1 MKNSNMNKVVVKS
14 IISLLTLLLL
24 LTSNITVYAELNK
37 LEHKSSLF
45 LKATVKD
52 GELLF
57 LMDDEPIEGNTLIIH
72 DNDASMI
79 IFNFQ
84 ETVHEFEN
92 KVIAFGYHDAA
103 GYLIGGAPHEQF
115 SMGFTNN
122 LDTSYVVVI
131 STKNRKTG
139 EEKLFC
145 FYIDH
150 TQSE

>member
-1 MKNSNMNKVVVKS
+1 MKKSNMNKVVAKS
-14 IISLLTLLLL
+14 ILSLLTLLLL

-57 LMDDEPIEGNTLIIH
+57 LMD
-72 DNDASMI
+72 
-79 IFNFQ
+79 
-84 ETVHEFEN
+84 FEN
-92 KVIAFGYHDAA
+92 KVIAFGYRDAA

-115 SMGFTNN
+115 SMGF
-122 LDTSYVVVI
+122 
-131 STKNRKTG
+131 
-139 EEKLFC
+139 
-145 FYIDH
+145 YIDH